1 MKNISISTYIN
12 TIFGVAFFAI
22 TLAFI
27 FFINIDKEKFIISQH
42 QRYDII
48 AEALLHKLTNHPS
61 EEQLKAFYDQFKVKE
76 ITQRET
82 KLNIINECQ
91 LEMLKDSFLGR
102 MRVFKQNDD
111 FYIYVQQLSY
121 NIMLQ
126 DLKPKP
132 YSFQIASL
140 VYAVFLIIF
149 YILYILLRKKLF
161 PLKKL
166 HKQIEAFS
174 NGDLDI
180 KIQSQ
185 SNDEIGKIAK
195 SFANA
200 IEFIKNQSNSKNL
213 FMRNMMHE
221 LRTPITKGMIIA
233 ETMPDVKDK
242 QILQN
247 AFERM
252 NNIIKELSTVEKISS
267 NILSIHKEHI
277 GFETLYNSTLKIML
291 LDTLP
296 IKKEFDKFYIDVDIE
311 LFCIVLKN
319 LLDNAVKFNTAEKII
334 AKATQERIEI
344 ISYGEKLKYELDYYT
359 EPFSQ
364 EEKRSDGFGLGL
376 YIVKTILDLHKFALK
391 YKHQNGQNI
400 FIIEFHPLAKPL
412 S

>member
-1 MKNISISTYIN
+1 MKNISISTFIN
-12 TIFGVAFFAI
+12 IVFAVAFFAI
-22 TLAFI
+22 TLAFV
-27 FFINIDKEKFIISQH
+27 FFITIDRQKYVISQH
-42 QRYDII
+42 QRYDVI
-48 AEALLHKLTNHPS
+48 AESLLQKLTSHPTQ
-61 EEQLKAFYDQFKVKE
+61 EQLTLFYEQFTVKE
-76 ITQRET
+76 ISQREE
-82 KLNIINECQ
+82 KLDIINTSH
-91 LEMLKDSFLGR
+91 LELIKDSFLGR
-102 MRVFKQNDD
+102 MRVFKQENN

-121 NIMLQ
+121 NILLK

-140 VYAVFLIIF
+140 VYIIF
-149 YILYILLRKKLF
+149 LMIFYLLYILLRKKLL

-166 HKQIEAFS
+166 HKQIQEFS
-174 NGDLDI
+174 NGNTDI
-180 KIQSQ
+180 TIKVS

-267 NILSIHKEHI
+267 NILNIHKENI
-277 GFETLYNSTLKIML
+277 SFEALYQATLKIML
-291 LDTLP
+291 LENLP
-296 IKKEFDKFYIDVDIE
+296 IKKEFKKFSLCVDID

-319 LLDNAVKFNTAEKII
+319 LLDNAVKFNTKKEIVAVANE
-334 AKATQERIEI
+334 QEIKI
-344 ISYGEKLKYELDYYT
+344 ISYGEKLKHTLDYYT

-376 YIVKTILDLHKFALK
+376 YIVKTIANLHGYKLV
-391 YKHQNGQNI
+391 YKHEEGKNY
-400 FIIEFHPLAKPL
+400 FIIKMTK
-412 S
+412 

>member
-1 MKNISISTYIN
+1 MKNISISAFIN
-12 TIFGVAFFAI
+12 IVFAVAFFAI

-27 FFINIDKEKFIISQH
+27 FFITIDRQKYVISQH
-42 QRYDII
+42 QRYDVI
-48 AEALLHKLTNHPS
+48 AESLLQKLTNYPTQ
-61 EEQLKAFYDQFKVKE
+61 EELKLFYDQFTVEE
-76 ITQRET
+76 ISQREE
-82 KLNIINECQ
+82 KLDVINNSQ
-91 LEMLKDSFLGR
+91 LELIKDSFLGR
-102 MRVFKQNDD
+102 MRVFKQENN

-121 NIMLQ
+121 NILLK

-132 YSFQIASL
+132 YNFQIASL
-140 VYAVFLIIF
+140 VYIVFLMIF
-149 YILYILLRKKLF
+149 YTLYILLRKKLL

-166 HKQIEAFS
+166 HKQIQEFS
-174 NGDLDI
+174 NGNTAI
-180 KIQSQ
+180 KIKVS

-200 IEFIKNQSNSKNL
+200 IEFINHQSNSKNL

-267 NILSIHKEHI
+267 NILNLHKENI
-277 GFETLYNSTLKIML
+277 AFERLYQATLKIML
-291 LDTLP
+291 LEHLP
-296 IKKEFDKFYIDVDIE
+296 IKKEFTPFTIDVDIE

-319 LLDNAVKFNTAEKII
+319 LLDNAMKFNTKEHII
-334 AKATQERIEI
+334 AIANEEKIEI
-344 ISYGEKLKYELDYYT
+344 ISYGEKLKHELDYYT

-364 EEKRSDGFGLGL
+364 EEKRNDGFGLGL
-376 YIVKTILDLHKFALK
+376 YIVKTILDLHHFNFLYHHKEGK
-391 YKHQNGQNI
+391 NI
-400 FIIEFHPLAKPL
+400 FTITFN
-412 S
+412 

>member
-1 MKNISISTYIN
+1 MKNISISAFIN
-12 TIFGVAFFAI
+12 TVFAVAFFAI
-22 TLAFI
+22 TLAFV
-27 FFINIDKEKFIISQH
+27 FFITIDKQKYIITQH
-42 QRYDII
+42 QRYDVI
-48 AEALLHKLTNHPS
+48 AESLLQKLTNYPS
-61 EEQLKAFYDQFKVKE
+61 QEQLKLFYDQFTVEE
-76 ITQRET
+76 ITQRED
-82 KLNIINECQ
+82 KLDIINNSQ
-91 LEMLKDSFLGR
+91 LELLKDSFLGR
-102 MRVFKQNDD
+102 MRVFKQQNN

-121 NIMLQ
+121 NILLK

-132 YSFQIASL
+132 YNFQIASL
-140 VYAVFLIIF
+140 VYIIFLIIF
-149 YILYILLRKKLF
+149 YTLYILLRKKLL

-166 HKQIEAFS
+166 HKQIEEFS
-174 NGDLDI
+174 NGNLDI
-180 KIQSQ
+180 KIKSVN
-185 SNDEIGKIAK
+185 NDEIGKIAK

-267 NILSIHKEHI
+267 NILNIHKEKI
-277 GFETLYNSTLKIML
+277 SFKQLYESTLKIML
-291 LDTLP
+291 IESLP
-296 IKKEFDKFYIDVDIE
+296 VKKEFSEFHIHVDVE

-319 LLDNAVKFNTAEKII
+319 LLDNAIKFNTQKEII
-334 AKATQERIEI
+334 AIANKEKIEI
-344 ISYGEKLKYELDYYT
+344 ISYGEKLKHSLDYYT

-376 YIVKTILDLHKFALK
+376 YIVKTILDLHHFSFIYSHNEGK
-391 YKHQNGQNI
+391 NI
-400 FIIEFHPLAKPL
+400 FTIRFNA
-412 S
+412 

>member
-1 MKNISISTYIN
+1 MKNISISTFIN
-12 TIFGVAFFAI
+12 IVFAVAFFAI
-22 TLAFI
+22 TLAFV
-27 FFINIDKEKFIISQH
+27 FFITIDRQKYVISQH
-42 QRYDII
+42 QRYDVI
-48 AEALLHKLTNHPS
+48 AESLLQKLTSHPTQ
-61 EEQLKAFYDQFKVKE
+61 EQLTLFYEQFTVKE
-76 ITQRET
+76 ISQREE
-82 KLNIINECQ
+82 KLDIINTSH
-91 LEMLKDSFLGR
+91 LELIKDSFLGR
-102 MRVFKQNDD
+102 MRVFKQENN

-121 NIMLQ
+121 NILLK

-140 VYAVFLIIF
+140 VYIIF
-149 YILYILLRKKLF
+149 LMIFYLLYILLRKKLL

-166 HKQIEAFS
+166 HKQIQEFS
-174 NGDLDI
+174 NGNTDI
-180 KIQSQ
+180 TIKVS

-267 NILSIHKEHI
+267 NILNIHKENI
-277 GFETLYNSTLKIML
+277 SFEALYQATLKIML
-291 LDTLP
+291 LENLP
-296 IKKEFDKFYIDVDIE
+296 IKKEFKKFSLCVDID

-319 LLDNAVKFNTAEKII
+319 LLDNAIKFNTKKEIVAVANE
-334 AKATQERIEI
+334 QEIKI
-344 ISYGEKLKYELDYYT
+344 ISYGEKLKHNLDYYT

-376 YIVKTILDLHKFALK
+376 YIVKTILDLHHFNFSYHYTEGK
-391 YKHQNGQNI
+391 NI
-400 FIIEFHPLAKPL
+400 FTINLP

>member
-1 MKNISISTYIN
+1 MKNISISTFIN
-12 TIFGVAFFAI
+12 IIFAVAFFAI
-22 TLAFI
+22 TLAFV
-27 FFINIDKEKFIISQH
+27 FFINIDKQKYVISQH

-48 AEALLHKLTNHPS
+48 AESLLQKLTNYPS
-61 EEQLKAFYDQFKVKE
+61 QDQLNQLYNQFKVE
-76 ITQRET
+76 EVTQRET
-82 KLNIINECQ
+82 KLNIINDCQ
-91 LEMLKDSFLGR
+91 LEIFKDSFLGR
-102 MRVFKQNDD
+102 MRVFKQGND

-121 NIMLQ
+121 NIMLK

-140 VYAVFLIIF
+140 IYAVFLIIF

-166 HKQIEAFS
+166 HKQIEEFS
-174 NGDLDI
+174 NGNLDI
-180 KIQSQ
+180 KIQSI
-185 SNDEIGKIAK
+185 SNDEIGKIAQ

-267 NILSIHKEHI
+267 NLLSIHKEHI
-277 GFETLYNSTLKIML
+277 GFKSLYTSTLKIML
-291 LDTLP
+291 LESLP
-296 IKKEFDKFYIDVDIE
+296 IKKEFEEFYLDVDIE

-319 LLDNAVKFNTAEKII
+319 LLDNAVKFNTKEHII
-334 AKATQERIEI
+334 AHANKDKIEI

-391 YKHQNGQNI
+391 YEHKNGQNI

-412 S
+412 A